1 MSHITLNQKKST
13 SSSSLKNEAS
23 SDRIQSKKK
32 SYFYSSYFPL
42 FHSKLQ
48 NKKEQSLA
56 KLNREYKDQATQCGL
71 VEFRLNVSLASHLNM
86 ATNSVFLPF
95 QIKRFNRDKFKLS
108 GETRLSLREIGVQ
121 TYADTKKSSFQLYDL
136 DPSSKTL
143 GERTLEDLVYNYSLQ
158 INTLSNKLSLQLAF
172 VNTLYHLSEDSVLY
186 LNKYLVNSGPK
197 YAEYVASLSRLGGDK
212 LKTLDN
218 VLVKLIR
225 QYDLSKARNLGLPD
239 VGLEQ
244 KSSLVDFTKTDIHS
258 IDLKKLIKMAE
269 MKRKGV
275 RFETSEEK
283 RRLALERFKRIVR
296 IVIINREW
304 IKVLNSEKKEER
316 DKLLLEYDKLENAS
330 DFMNGKKLQILFNR
344 EEFKAQKNLTALIND
359 THRRI
364 LAKDAANR
372 TAEDIQNLLSLI
384 NSVPRLNSF
393 PRHVLNHI
401 AKIIKLI
408 VYEKGRE
415 LVREGHLSI
424 GFYYILNGSCDVLSM
439 GNDGLLKIDELQ
451 TGDTFG
457 DSSFQAGI
465 TPYTVITN
473 QRTEMLMVE
482 PNDIENYLDK
492 LRLLEKNFTK
502 EFISNWWPV
511 KYWNWSEENFEKFSQ
526 FCEFLRF
533 NCGELIADNSYQP
546 IEKINFIYSGTVEMI
561 RMINVE
567 EIKGM
572 VKQARSCDS
581 VKEAKKATRKIGKKF
596 VRVCFLKKYNYFGFE
611 SSQNV
616 NMWFRA
622 YEDDVSVIQITKDK
636 FLSIHKHSSFFLSQ
650 LIQDYRL
657 ALPLQDQVFH
667 LYEQKLKNEKLINK
681 I

>member
-1 MSHITLNQKKST
+1 MSHHLNLNNKKSSHST
-13 SSSSLKNEAS
+13 NSVDKNEN
-23 SDRIQSKKK
+23 KKK
-32 SYFYSSYFPL
+32 SYFYSSYFPI

-48 NKKEQSLA
+48 NKKEQGL
-56 KLNREYKDQATQCGL
+56 LNREYKEQSIQCSL

-95 QIKRFNRDKFKLS
+95 QIKRFNRNKYSISSETKLS
-108 GETRLSLREIGVQ
+108 IREIGVQ
-121 TYADTKKSSFQLYDL
+121 TYADTKASGFQVYDL
-136 DPSSKTL
+136 DLTSKTL
-143 GERTLEDLVYNYSLQ
+143 AEKTLEDLIYSYSIQINSLNNKHYLQ
-158 INTLSNKLSLQLAF
+158 IAF
-172 VNTLYHLSEDSVLY
+172 VKTLYHLSDESVLF
-186 LNKYLVNSGPK
+186 LNKYLSNSGSK
-197 YAEYVASLSRLGGDK
+197 FAEYAASLSRLDSEK
-212 LKTLDN
+212 LRTFDN
-218 VLVKLIR
+218 VLVKMIKQYNLSQIR
-225 QYDLSKARNLGLPD
+225 SLSVPNQPKLSPI
-239 VGLEQ
+239 
-244 KSSLVDFTKTDIHS
+244 DFTKADIHS

-316 DKLLLEYDKLENAS
+316 DKLLLEYDKLENSS
-330 DFMNGKKLQILFNR
+330 DFLNGKKLQILFNK
-344 EEFKAQKNLTALIND
+344 EEFRAQKNLTALIND

-364 LAKDAANR
+364 LAKDASNR
-372 TAEDIQNLLSLI
+372 TFQDIENLLSLI
-384 NSVPRLNSF
+384 NSVPRLNTF
-393 PRHVLNHI
+393 PRHVTHHI

-415 LVREGHLSI
+415 LVREGHVSI

-457 DSSFQAGI
+457 DSSFQAGT

-482 PNDIENYLDK
+482 PNDIDNYLDK
-492 LRLLEKNFTK
+492 LRLLEKNFIK

-511 KYWNWSEENFEKFSQ
+511 KYWNWTDQNFDLFSQ
-526 FCEFLRF
+526 SSEFMRF
-533 NCGELIADNSYQP
+533 GAGELIADNSYQP
-546 IEKINFIYSGTVEMI
+546 VEKIYFVFSGVVELV
-561 RMINVE
+561 RMISVE
-567 EIKGM
+567 KKSVNGG
-572 VKQARSCDS
+572 VRQAKSCDS
-581 VKEAKKATRKIGKKF
+581 IRENVKEKKIARKF
-596 VRVCFLKKYNYFGFE
+596 VRVCLLKKYNYFGFE

-622 YEDDVSVIQITKDK
+622 YEDDVSVIQISKDK

-667 LYEQKLKNEKLINK
+667 LYKQKLKNEQLINK